1 MFYLMSMNSTHLPS
15 CLIVHEPE
23 SLAFILPGYIYPMG
37 MNYELMQMQYICY
50 AHG

>member
-15 CLIVHEPE
+15 YLIVHEPE
-23 SLAFILPGYIYPMG
+23 FWHLFYLGLYTQMG